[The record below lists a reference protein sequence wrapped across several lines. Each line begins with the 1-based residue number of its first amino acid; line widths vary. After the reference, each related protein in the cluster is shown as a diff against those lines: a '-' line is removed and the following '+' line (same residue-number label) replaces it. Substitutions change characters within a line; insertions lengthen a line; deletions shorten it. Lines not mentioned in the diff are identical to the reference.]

1 MQNAQKMKEHCKM
14 NQIYALLREYMHCRA
29 RAGGTWKTG
38 GSGRLLPVF
47 LIIYALCIWRASAF

>member
-14 NQIYALLREYMHCRA
+14 NRIYALLREYIHRRA
-29 RAGGTWKTG
+29 RAGGTRKTG

-47 LIIYALCIWRASAF
+47 

>member
-14 NQIYALLREYMHCRA
+14 NRIYALLCEYMHRRA
-29 RAGGTWKTG
+29 RVGGTRKTG

-47 LIIYALCIWRASAF
+47 